1 MHVEVLIQQRVPLG
15 RPIIVQL
22 HKGAHSL
29 YACYQ
34 SFVYNCQK
42 THIIQ

>member
-22 HKGAHSL
+22 HKGRIVCTHVINRL
-29 YACYQ
+29 YTTA
-34 SFVYNCQK
+34 K
-42 THIIQ
+42 KHI